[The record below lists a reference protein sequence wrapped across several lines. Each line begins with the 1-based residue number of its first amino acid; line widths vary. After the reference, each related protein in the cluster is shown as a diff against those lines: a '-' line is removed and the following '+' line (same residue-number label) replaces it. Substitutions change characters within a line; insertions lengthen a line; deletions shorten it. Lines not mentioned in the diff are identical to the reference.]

1 MERKLKVLDLFAGIG
16 GFALGLDSTGF
27 FKTVKFVEKDKYC
40 QKVLR
45 KNFPNIPIEED
56 IKDVKGKRYEADVI
70 VGGFPCQPM
79 SVAGKR
85 KGTDDDRYL
94 WPEMFRLI
102 REIKPEFVIG
112 ENVQGIINIQNGM
125 VLRQVQDDL
134 ESEGFEVQCFLIPAS
149 GIGAWHQRYRV
160 WIVGHSNDNGLLREV
175 HKAENVSNTE
185 HIRLQNQ
192 SRRGLSKLES
202 KSGKEEKRKRDKSSF
217 CTETSSSERR
227 GREEDVSDTTEI
239 GSSTQSIRNT
249 RSMGEES
256 KTKERREGNSSSI
269 RTSPRSTEGREREKN
284 VSNTTSERLER
295 KFGKKLQGAR
305 VRFTNSSEDVSNTNN
320 TRGRASKHGIE
331 REGKKV
337 DEGWKRQSQSESSG
351 HSKDVSNTDS
361 GLRGRGRTIQQSGEN
376 KVWRFYSEEEEQA
389 RVDIRSETIRR
400 DAVSREE
407 KIILQ
412 SNNERQQESNT
423 SKESEKQT
431 LDNRR
436 YDKHERDVTDTNEQR
451 TQVSTEGEYTGIE
464 MFGSSSQKTWW
475 QTQSDL
481 CGVPNGI
488 SYELDKDRANRIKTL
503 GNAIVPQIAREF
515 GLAIKKVL
523 SDEDII

>member
-16 GFALGLDSTGF
+16 GFALGLDSTNF

-56 IKDVKGKRYEADVI
+56 VKDVKGKRYEADVI

-134 ESEGFEVQCFLIPAS
+134 EGEGFEVQCFLIPAS

-160 WIVGHSNDNGLLREV
+160 WIVGHSNENGLLREV
-175 HKAENVSNTE
+175 HKAEIVSNA
-185 HIRLQNQ
+185 
-192 SRRGLSKLES
+192 
-202 KSGKEEKRKRDKSSF
+202 
-217 CTETSSSERR
+217 
-227 GREEDVSDTTEI
+227 
-239 GSSTQSIRNT
+239 NT
-249 RSMGEES
+249 RLSIG
-256 KTKERREGNSSSI
+256 KNKEIQARRDSI
-269 RTSPRSTEGREREKN
+269 TC
-284 VSNTTSERLER
+284 
-295 KFGKKLQGAR
+295 
-305 VRFTNSSEDVSNTNN
+305 SSEDVPNTNH

-337 DEGWKRQSQSESSG
+337 DEGWKRQPQPESSR
-351 HSKDVSNTDS
+351 HDENVSNTTSKRLEREFGKKLQRARVRSTNSSEDVSNTNKS
-361 GLRGRGRTIQQSGEN
+361 LRGGGRTISLGREN
-376 KVWRFYSEEEEQA
+376 KVWRFRVEEEG
-389 RVDIRSETIRR
+389 IRDNVWIETVGRN
-400 DAVSREE
+400 AVSGEGE
-407 KIILQ
+407 TDVSQ
-412 SNNERQQESNT
+412 SNNERQQEFNI
-423 SKESEKQT
+423 SKESRKKNISDWGYDTDETKQ
-431 LDNRR
+431 
-436 YDKHERDVTDTNEQR
+436 
-451 TQVSTEGEYTGIE
+451 
-464 MFGSSSQKTWW
+464 TWW
-475 QTQSDL
+475 QIESDL

-523 SDEDII
+523 VDEDII

>member
-16 GFALGLDSTGF
+16 GFALGLDSTNF

-56 IKDVKGKRYEADVI
+56 VKDVKGKRYEADVI

-134 ESEGFEVQCFLIPAS
+134 EGEGFEVQCFLIPAS

-160 WIVGHSNDNGLLREV
+160 WIVGHSNENGLLREV
-175 HKAENVSNTE
+175 HKAEIVSNA
-185 HIRLQNQ
+185 
-192 SRRGLSKLES
+192 
-202 KSGKEEKRKRDKSSF
+202 
-217 CTETSSSERR
+217 
-227 GREEDVSDTTEI
+227 
-239 GSSTQSIRNT
+239 NT
-249 RSMGEES
+249 RLSIG
-256 KTKERREGNSSSI
+256 KNKEIQARRDSI
-269 RTSPRSTEGREREKN
+269 TC
-284 VSNTTSERLER
+284 
-295 KFGKKLQGAR
+295 
-305 VRFTNSSEDVSNTNN
+305 SSEDVPNTNH

-337 DEGWKRQSQSESSG
+337 DEGWKRQPQPESSR
-351 HSKDVSNTDS
+351 HDENVSNTTSKRLEREFGKKLQRARVRSTNSSEDVSNTNKS
-361 GLRGRGRTIQQSGEN
+361 LRGGGRTISLGREN
-376 KVWRFYSEEEEQA
+376 KVWRFRVEEEG
-389 RVDIRSETIRR
+389 IRDNVWIETVGRN
-400 DAVSREE
+400 AVSGEGE
-407 KIILQ
+407 TDVSQ
-412 SNNERQQESNT
+412 SNDERQQEFNI
-423 SKESEKQT
+423 SKESRKKNISDWGYDTDETKQ
-431 LDNRR
+431 
-436 YDKHERDVTDTNEQR
+436 
-451 TQVSTEGEYTGIE
+451 
-464 MFGSSSQKTWW
+464 TWW
-475 QTQSDL
+475 QIESDL